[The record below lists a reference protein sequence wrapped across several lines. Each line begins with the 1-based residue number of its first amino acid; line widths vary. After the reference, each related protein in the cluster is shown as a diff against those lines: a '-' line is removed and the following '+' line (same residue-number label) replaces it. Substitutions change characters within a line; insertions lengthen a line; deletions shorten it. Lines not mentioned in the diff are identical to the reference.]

1 MLGIAPAND
10 AEHAVTLDHLAVL
23 ADRLHAGTD
32 FHRKLLSRT
41 LLRDKSPKL
50 AMQEPAYKGPCR
62 LFSQNL
68 LTPHID

>member
-32 FHRKLLSRT
+32 FHRKLLSGTR
-41 LLRDKSPKL
+41 LRDKSPKL
-50 AMQEPAYKGPCR
+50 AVTDSAYNPSSE
-62 LFSQNL
+62 LFFQNL
-68 LTPHID
+68 LTPEIG